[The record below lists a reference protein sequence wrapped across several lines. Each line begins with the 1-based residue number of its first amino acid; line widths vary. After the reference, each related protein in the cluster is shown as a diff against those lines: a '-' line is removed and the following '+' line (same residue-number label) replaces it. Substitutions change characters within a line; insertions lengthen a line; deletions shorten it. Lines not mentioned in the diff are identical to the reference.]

1 MKDYAKLREERFSKL
16 SGEVL
21 EYFTGDMSQRPSCRE
36 LGVDGMREL
45 LVGFY
50 GGNKPDPHVDYED
63 VEIPGPAG
71 LIPTRIY
78 RPKGLGSDPLP
89 IYLHTH
95 GGGYVAGGG
104 LDTAIPANSTIA
116 LRSECIVVAPDYRLP
131 PEHPFPQG
139 LDDCYAALEWTI
151 ENAEDIGGRPHGIC
165 VGGGCTGGNI
175 AAVVA
180 LMARDAGLPLG
191 AQDLYCTLFDA
202 RSDYESHYENGEGYT
217 LSHDDCV
224 WVVEQYLQDVDLRF
238 DWRASPILVPSVKG
252 VAPALIRDGEWDV
265 LRDESIAYANRL
277 RDAGVEFQLNIV
289 PECSHT
295 ETPATDASRYQELK
309 EFMQKYCGA

>member
-21 EYFTGDMSQRPSCRE
+21 EYFTSGMMIQRPSCRE
-36 LGVDGMREL
+36 LGVEGMRNLEL
-45 LVGFY
+45 FGPLE
-50 GGNKPDPHVDYED
+50 PDPAIDYED
-63 VEIPGPAG
+63 LEIPGPARA
-71 LIPTRIY
+71 IPTRIY
-78 RPKGLGSDPLP
+78 RPKHLNSDPQP

-95 GGGYVAGGG
+95 GGGYVSMGGDVNMPG
-104 LDTAIPANSTIA
+104 SNKIA
-116 LRSECIVVAPDYRLP
+116 LQSDCIVVVPDYCLP
-131 PEHPFPQG
+131 PEYPFPQG
-139 LDDCYAALEWTI
+139 LEECYAALEWTI
-151 ENAEDIGGRPHGIC
+151 ENAEEVGGRPDGIC

-180 LMARDAGLPLG
+180 LMARDAGLPLA

-202 RSDYESHYENGEGYT
+202 RCDYESHYENGEGYT

-224 WVVEQYLQDVDLRF
+224 WVVEQYLQDLDLRF